1 MKCSLP
7 NGIKKGGDAIVNT
20 PVSVKEKKEFIK
32 WFLNHYH
39 MKKREAVWILNY
51 LVNYPK
57 LLANVHF
64 VQETK
69 NCPRSIT
76 MSAECSQE
84 PAFRFQ
90 KNKLI
95 TTDAEKAFHDIRL
108 NRNEDLYIQ
117 LHFRNANQSIEYRK
131 VLEENPFLSIDDFI
145 TDTDKQAAQAL
156 LDYSLY
162 QFKRKK
168 IMRKIDIALDQMDQE
183 KFIELSEELSQLE
196 KRKPYQPKLQK
207 Q

>member
-1 MKCSLP
+1 M
-7 NGIKKGGDAIVNT
+7 NA
-20 PVSVKEKKEFIK
+20 PVSVKAKKDFIK

-51 LVNYPK
+51 LINYPK
-57 LLANVHF
+57 LLDKVHF
-64 VQETK
+64 VQEIK
-69 NCPRSIT
+69 YCPRSIT
-76 MSAECSQE
+76 ISADCSRE

-108 NRNEDLYIQ
+108 NRNEDLYVQ
-117 LHFRNANQSIEYRK
+117 LHFKNANQSIEYRK
-131 VLEENPFLSIDDFI
+131 VLEENPFMTPDDFI
-145 TDTDKQAAQAL
+145 TQADQRSAKAL

-162 QFKRKK
+162 QFKRNEL
-168 IMRKIDIALDQMDQE
+168 MRKIDLSLDQMDQQ
-183 KFIELSEELSQLE
+183 KFIELSEELYQLE
-196 KRKPYQPKLQK
+196 KRKPYQPGLQK